1 MNRIDAIRYQEAE
14 MLRFLG
20 EAPIVLPTDSRIA
33 GYTVLNTKE
42 FAPPKY
48 DPEWNIADNLHFSMG
63 TTYLTYGFGGVAE
76 RAYANMEGKDEEAK
90 QTLLSVA
97 HVYEG
102 VVSYIKR
109 HIDEIDARIG
119 EASPEAREN
128 LAYMR
133 EKLWEIAYGA
143 PKTLGGAAQAFY
155 LAWKLRGTLN
165 TATIGRLDQYLYPFY
180 RNDID
185 SGRLT
190 EEEALDIMCDLWG
203 RFNASGSGDTL
214 MTLTLGGQNQDGED
228 EANDLSVLMLKAS
241 CIVHQP
247 EPHVHIRYHKNTRED
262 FMNQAAKLQVLG
274 GGQGSIYNDEVIIP
288 SLVDAGIPLCHAC
301 NYATDGCTEL
311 IIDRKSGIRFTNI
324 DSVKCLEY
332 ALFNGNPPPLPGP
345 AVTKYW
351 THRTEAKEWQT
362 TLVPPCDS
370 GDVSEATCFEEVY
383 DAYCRQFIYQ
393 ITRKTKRLIGAHR
406 YFKENSVT
414 PSFLNGSYDECLE
427 SGADSFRGG
436 LPVDCLMMFA
446 GSLTTVADSLAA
458 LKHVVFDKKHYT
470 MREVLDA
477 LAANYEGY
485 EAMRRE
491 LADAPKFGND
501 NDMVDLIAADLA
513 KLFIDTT
520 KKVGDE
526 ENIRIWPALLGYLF
540 VQEAH
545 FTGATP
551 DGRRWKDPIAEHY
564 SATPG
569 KAVNGPTALISSA
582 AKGPLKRAYGTAP
595 VHVTLPRTLVPIN
608 EEGESLIK
616 RLVRVAVKKEFLM
629 LNIGIYDVDA
639 MRKAQKNPEKYAD
652 LIVRVWGYSA
662 RFIDLS
668 EDMQEHVIARV
679 SKQGQ

>member
-1 MNRIDAIRYQEAE
+1 MERIDAIRFQEAE
-14 MLRFLG
+14 MLRFLSDV
-20 EAPIVLPTDSRIA
+20 PVFLPTDSRIA
-33 GYTVLNTKE
+33 GYTILNTDE
-42 FAPPKY
+42 VVPPKY
-48 DPEWNIADNLHFSMG
+48 DPEWEISDNLHFSMG

-76 RAYANMEGKDEEAK
+76 RAYANMEGKDDEAK

-102 VVSYIKR
+102 VVAYIKR
-109 HIDEIDARIG
+109 HIEEIDARIKT
-119 EASPEAREN
+119 ASPEELEN
-128 LAYMR
+128 LAPMR
-133 EKLWEIAYGA
+133 SNLYELAEGA
-143 PKTLGGAAQAFY
+143 PKTFGAAVQAFY

-190 EEEALDIMCDLWG
+190 EDEALDIVCDLWK

-214 MTLTLGGQNQDGED
+214 MTLTVGGQDKDGRD
-228 EANDLSVLMLKAS
+228 EANDLSVLMVKAS

-247 EPHVHIRYHKNTRED
+247 EPHLHVRYHNNTRKD
-262 FMNQAAKLQVLG
+262 FMDQVARLHVLG

-288 SLVDAGIPLCHAC
+288 SMVEAGIPLQYAC

-311 IIDRKSGIRFTNI
+311 IIDRKSRIRFTNV

-351 THRTEAKEWQT
+351 THRTAAKEWQSS
-362 TLVPPCDS
+362 LVPPCES
-370 GDVSEATCFEEVY
+370 GDISEATDFKEVY
-383 DAYCRQFIYQ
+383 DAYCRQFKYQ
-393 ITRKTKRLIGAHR
+393 ITRKTKRLIGADR
-406 YFKENSVT
+406 YFKERCVT

-427 SGADSFRGG
+427 SGLDSFRGG
-436 LPVDCLMMFA
+436 LPVDCLMMFS

-458 LKHVVFDKKHYT
+458 LKHVVFEKKHYT

-491 LADAPKFGND
+491 LAAAPKFGND
-501 NDMVDLIAADLA
+501 DDSVDMIAADLA
-513 KLFIDTT
+513 QIFIDTT
-520 KKVGDE
+520 KEVGDE
-526 ENIRIWPALLGYLF
+526 ENTRIWPALLGYLF

-551 DGRRWKDPIAEHY
+551 DGRRWKEPIAEHF

-569 KAVNGPTALISSA
+569 KAVNGPTALIDSA
-582 AKGPLKRAYGTAP
+582 AKAPLAKAYGTAP
-595 VHVTLPRTLVPIN
+595 VHVTLPRTLVPRN
-608 EEGESLIK
+608 EEGEELMK
-616 RLVRVAVKKEFLM
+616 RLVRVAVKKGFLM

-639 MRKAQKNPEKYAD
+639 MRKAQKNPEQYAD

-668 EDMQEHVIARV
+668 EDMQEHVITRV
-679 SKQGQ
+679 GTQG